1 MELKTLYPN
10 INRQQRLVAI
20 YIYDNELKQSSVGEI
35 SHSSKSCWKEMNIP
49 KYKSDEHIDLAN
61 PRGEFQTSSD
71 PVEVGALTQ
80 HFVTTGSLM
89 TQVFYRIPLMIIIRR
104 RITTVMT

>member
-1 MELKTLYPN
+1 MNTLTW
-10 INRQQRLVAI
+10 QT
-20 YIYDNELKQSSVGEI
+20 
-35 SHSSKSCWKEMNIP
+35 
-49 KYKSDEHIDLAN
+49 
-61 PRGEFQTSSD
+61 RGGFQTSSD

-89 TQVFYRIPLMIIIRR
+89 TQIFFRIPLMIILKR